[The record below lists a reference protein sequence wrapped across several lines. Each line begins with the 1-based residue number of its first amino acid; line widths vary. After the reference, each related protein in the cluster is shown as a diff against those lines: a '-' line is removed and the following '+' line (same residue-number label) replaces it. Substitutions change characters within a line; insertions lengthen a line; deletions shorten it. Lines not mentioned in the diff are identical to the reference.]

1 MSTSVRR
8 IGQSARVALSA
19 VRLVTGVLSLSAPDV
34 IGRRLGVATATSPG
48 LGYAFRLFGVRTT
61 LLGLE
66 LLFSQ
71 GERRRRAVAQAVLI
85 HGTDTLAAIVV
96 LRREELPRD
105 GARLA
110 VGISA
115 GNTALALVAAAA
127 QLTGKGAP

>member
-1 MSTSVRR
+1 MSTLVRR
-8 IGQSARVALSA
+8 IGQSARVALSG
-19 VRLVTGVLSLSAPDV
+19 VRLVTGVLGLFAPDV
-34 IGRRLGVATATSPG
+34 LGGRLGVATTTSPG

-71 GERRRRAVAQAVLI
+71 GERRRRAVEQAVLI

-96 LRREELPRD
+96 LRRGELPRG

-110 VGISA
+110 VAISA

-127 QLTGKGAP
+127 QLKEKGSP